1 MPTATTGGS
10 FHLVATSTISAPLA
24 RKTTI
29 ALKLLM
35 AATGLFFVLYVLL
48 HMYGNLKVLAG
59 PEAFD
64 TYAHHLRTFGEPML
78 PYGGLLWIFR
88 VLLIGSL
95 LGHAYAAF
103 TLWSRAGSARKTK
116 YAVLKTA
123 AQAKWMRWGGVAL
136 LLFVAWHLIHFT
148 ILKPVVNPDGPD
160 QAALAESPYA
170 MVVASFQLW
179 WMVLIYLLAL
189 LALGLHLAHGVF
201 SAQQTLGLTQSPKA
215 HTRAKGIGHLVAA
228 LVVVGFAIPPL
239 SILFGLVK

>member
-1 MPTATTGGS
+1 MATTT
-10 FHLVATSTISAPLA
+10 LSAPTA

-35 AATGLFFVLYVLL
+35 AVTGAFFVLYVLL

-59 PEAFD
+59 QEAFD

-88 VLLIGSL
+88 ILLLGSL
-95 LGHAYAAF
+95 IGHAYAAF

-123 AQAKWMRWGGVAL
+123 ASAKWMRWGGVAL
-136 LLFVAWHLIHFT
+136 LLFVVWHLIHFT

-189 LALGLHLAHGVF
+189 AALGLHLAHGVF
-201 SAQQTLGLTQSPKA
+201 SAQQTLGFTQTPKA
-215 HTRAKGIGHLVAA
+215 RARAKGIGHLTAA

>member
-1 MPTATTGGS
+1 M
-10 FHLVATSTISAPLA
+10 ATSTISAPLA

-35 AATGLFFVLYVLL
+35 AATGLFFVFYVLL

-59 PEAFD
+59 PEAFN

-78 PYGGLLWIFR
+78 PYMGLLWIFR
-88 VLLIGSL
+88 VLLIASL
-95 LGHAYAAF
+95 VGHAYAAF
-103 TLWSRAGSARKTK
+103 TLWSRAGSARQTK
-116 YAVLKTA
+116 YAAIRSVA
-123 AQAKWMRWGGVAL
+123 SAKWMRWGGVAL
-136 LLFVAWHLIHFT
+136 LLFIAWHLIHFT

-160 QAALAESPYA
+160 AAAIAASPYA

-189 LALGLHLAHGVF
+189 LALGLHLAHGVY
-201 SAQQTLGLTQSPKA
+201 SAQQTLGLTQTPRA
-215 HTRAKGIGHLVAA
+215 HVRAKGIGHVVAA
-228 LVVVGFAIPPL
+228 LVAVGFAIPPL

>member
-1 MPTATTGGS
+1 
-10 FHLVATSTISAPLA
+10 VATSTISAPLA

-35 AATGLFFVLYVLL
+35 AVTGLFFVLYVLL

-59 PEAFD
+59 QDAFD

-88 VLLIGSL
+88 ILLIGSL
-95 LGHAYAAF
+95 IGHAYAAL

-116 YAVLKTA
+116 YAMLKTA
-123 AQAKWMRWGGVAL
+123 SSAKWMRWGGVAL
-136 LLFVAWHLIHFT
+136 LLFVIWHLIHFT
-148 ILKPVVNPDGPD
+148 ILKPVVNVDGPD
-160 QAALAESPYA
+160 SAALQASPYV

-189 LALGLHLAHGVF
+189 AALGLHLAHGVY
-201 SAQQTLGLTQSPKA
+201 SAQQTLGFTQNPKQ
-215 HTRAKGIGHLVAA
+215 HVRAKGIGHAIAA

>member
-1 MPTATTGGS
+1 MAVTG
-10 FHLVATSTISAPLA
+10 A
-24 RKTTI
+24 
-29 ALKLLM
+29 
-35 AATGLFFVLYVLL
+35 FFVLYVLL

-59 PEAFD
+59 QEAFD

-88 VLLIGSL
+88 ILLLGSL
-95 LGHAYAAF
+95 IGHAYAAF

-116 YAVLKTA
+116 YAVPTTA
-123 AQAKWMRWGGVAL
+123 APAPSIPSRRAATPL
-136 LLFVAWHLIHFT
+136 LAVWHLIHFT
-148 ILKPVVNPDGPD
+148 IVKPVINVDGPD
-160 QAALAESPYA
+160 AAAIKASPYM

-189 LALGLHLAHGVF
+189 AALGLHLAHGVF
-201 SAQQTLGLTQSPKA
+201 SAQQTLGFTQTPKA
-215 HTRAKGIGHLVAA
+215 RARAKGIGNLTAA

>member
-1 MPTATTGGS
+1 
-10 FHLVATSTISAPLA
+10 LA
-24 RKTTI
+24 RRTTI

-88 VLLIGSL
+88 ILLIGSL
-95 LGHAYAAF
+95 IGHAYAAF
-103 TLWSRAGSARKTK
+103 TLWSRAGSARRTK
-116 YAVLKTA
+116 YAALKTA
-123 AQAKWMRWGGVAL
+123 ASATWMRWGGVAL
-136 LLFVAWHLIHFT
+136 LIFVTWHLIHFT
-148 ILKPVVNPDGPD
+148 ILKPVVNTAGPD
-160 QAALAESPYA
+160 AAAIKASPYA

-189 LALGLHLAHGVF
+189 AALGLHLAHGVF
-201 SAQQTLGLTQSPKA
+201 SAQQTLGYTQTPKA
-215 HTRAKGIGHLVAA
+215 RARAKGIGHVVAA

-239 SILFGLVK
+239 AILFGLVK